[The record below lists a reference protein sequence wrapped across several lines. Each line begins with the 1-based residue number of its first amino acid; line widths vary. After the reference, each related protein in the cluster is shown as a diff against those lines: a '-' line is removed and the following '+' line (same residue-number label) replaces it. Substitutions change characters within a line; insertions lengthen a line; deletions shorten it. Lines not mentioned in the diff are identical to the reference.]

1 MVSPDGPGSG
11 AAMPRHDY
19 VYRARLSSVHDGDT
33 LTLVADLGF
42 EVSVR
47 VTVRALGINAPE
59 LATPEGKVAQQAA
72 LAWVAAAGAGDWP
85 LVIASQKAATPIG
98 PDKYGGRWLAQVWR
112 ISDGQELGTALISSG
127 NASPWD
133 GRGTKPVPTVPS

>member
-1 MVSPDGPGSG
+1 MTTTIPQQ
-11 AAMPRHDY
+11 AY
-19 VYRARLSSVHDGDT
+19 VYRARLISVHDGDT
-33 LTLVADLGF
+33 CTLGVSLGF

-72 LAWVAAAGAGDWP
+72 LAWLTAAGAGDWP

-98 PDKYGGRWLAQVWR
+98 PDKFGGRWDALVWR
-112 ISDGQELGTALISSG
+112 TIDGQELGAALIAAG
-127 NASPWD
+127 QAAPWD
-133 GRGTKPVPTVPS
+133 GKGAKPLPVPVQP